1 MNIRPALAA
10 DCPALAALDAA
21 CNPSPWSAKQFQT
34 ALTARFCTV
43 LLAEYETEHAPA
55 AFIVWQTVA
64 GESELHLVA
73 TAPAAR
79 RRGFADTL
87 LRLAQFGPSGMP
99 KFVLPTVRD
108 NLAAGGPI
116 RLGAA
121 MCAAWSLGA
130 AGTDENGDP
139 IPVADDLRP
148 LAERQEAGEET
159 AFIANEEI
167 FGDLAEN
174 ERFRTTYLEE
184 LAALRSQGARA
195 RMRELVAEA

>member
-43 LLAEYETEHAPA
+43 LLLADGETEHAAPA

-87 LRLAQFGPSGMP
+87 LRRWFA
-99 KFVLPTVRD
+99 D
-108 NLAAGGPI
+108 
-116 RLGAA
+116 
-121 MCAAWSLGA
+121 CAAQNAGRLFLEVRAGNPAAQSLYRKHGI
-130 AGTDENGDP
+130 T
-139 IPVADDLRP
+139 
-148 LAERQEAGEET
+148 ET
-159 AFIANEEI
+159 ARRHAYYPLPEGGRE
-167 FGDLAEN
+167 D
-174 ERFRTTYLEE
+174 
-184 LAALRSQGARA
+184 ALV
-195 RMRELVAEA
+195 MEKTC